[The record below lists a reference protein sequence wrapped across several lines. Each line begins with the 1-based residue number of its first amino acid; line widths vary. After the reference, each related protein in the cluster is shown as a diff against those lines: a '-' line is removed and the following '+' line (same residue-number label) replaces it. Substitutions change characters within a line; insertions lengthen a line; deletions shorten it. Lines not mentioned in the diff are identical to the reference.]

1 VNYKKEKNLKSIKLS
16 LVAVAVCSM
25 VYAEEVTNLGKVEV
39 VEKYTALSERRDS
52 SIAKRIING
61 AELSQ
66 YGDINAFEIL
76 KRTPGVTIPIG
87 KGTRSGPGKGYTVV
101 MVDGESISIIGGHKG
116 NPLEQISPDMIEKIE
131 VMTNGSAENSAES
144 MGGIVNIVLKKPKS
158 EGLTIAKI
166 SLGADG
172 SSPMKSVF
180 LQREGKSGKLSYQFN
195 LSGNDNKAKDTSS
208 ISQQGSTVSQEN
220 REDEINNKS
229 TTFATKLIY
238 TASDKDKY
246 SYSGNFSKSSGEEL
260 SDSKS
265 YRNNTSI
272 LNNQINSDNTSSR
285 TMIFSSI
292 SGEHF
297 ITDEESFEWKIKLHQ
312 LTDRGENNSF
322 ASSSQTTSYLKDY
335 SFNRMLGAEGVY
347 SWMVQDH
354 FIKSGIELGN
364 AKQKDE
370 VVHIENG
377 VDTTTPADNIN
388 MSEDKVALFVQD
400 EFNYSPTI
408 TITPG
413 IRYEKLSR
421 DYGAT
426 SDIDYFVGSFHFLNK
441 LNKNEN
447 IRASVA
453 QTVRLP
459 RISQLTTSTNSTLSY
474 NDINRPDVIGNP
486 NLTEEKALSYELRF
500 EHFFEDKGIASI
512 GGFHREIEDKIE
524 NITYLDTTTN
534 RYVQKPQNAG
544 NGKLWGL
551 EMELKKSLSYYI
563 TGVGIFANATFQDS
577 SVTNDVTGEKRPIK
591 QTSKLLYNLGL
602 DQTLKEYKLT
612 YGATYRYTGGYDD
625 PVDNNGY
632 SLTQKGYGT
641 LDLYATKRIDKTF
654 KFQLNLKNITS
665 ATTQTTSNFYN
676 AGVLSKTQIDKEDSK
691 PQILLSLEAKW

>member
-1 VNYKKEKNLKSIKLS
+1 LKSIKLS
-16 LVAVAVCSM
+16 LVAVAVCGM
-25 VYAEEVTNLGKVEV
+25 VHAEEVTNLGKVEV

-87 KGTRSGPGKGYTVV
+87 KGTRGGPGKGYTVV
-101 MVDGESISIIGGHKG
+101 MVDGESVSILAGHKG

-158 EGLTIAKI
+158 EGLTIAKVT
-166 SLGADG
+166 LGADG

-180 LQREGKSGKLSYQFN
+180 LQREGKIGKLSYQFN
-195 LSGNDNKAKDTSS
+195 LSGSDNKAKDTASV
-208 ISQQGSTVSQEN
+208 SQQGTVISQEN
-220 REDEINNKS
+220 SEDEITNKS
-229 TTFATKLIY
+229 ATFATKLIY

-246 SYSGNFSKSSGEEL
+246 TYSGNFSKSSNKEQSVAKTYL
-260 SDSKS
+260 
-265 YRNNTSI
+265 NNTSI
-272 LNNQINSDNTSSR
+272 LNNQTNSDNKSNR
-285 TMIFSSI
+285 TMIFSGI
-292 SGEHF
+292 SGEHY
-297 ITDEESFEWKIKLHQ
+297 ITDEESFEWKVKLHQ
-312 LTDRGENNSF
+312 LSETGENNSF
-322 ASSSQTTSYLKDY
+322 SSSTSKSSYLKDI
-335 SFNRMLGAEGVY
+335 SFNRMLGAEGIY
-347 SWMVQDH
+347 SWMLQDN
-354 FIKSGIELGN
+354 FIKSGLELG
-364 AKQKDE
+364 KTDQKDE
-370 VVHIENG
+370 VTHLENG
-377 VDTTTPADNIN
+377 VDKTTLADNIS
-388 MSEDKVALFVQD
+388 MTEDKVAVFLQD
-400 EFNYSPTI
+400 EFNYSPTV

-447 IRASVA
+447 LRASVA

-459 RISQLTTSTNSTLSY
+459 RINQLTTSTNSSLDY
-474 NDINRPDVIGNP
+474 NDIHRPDIVGNP

-500 EHFFEDKGIASI
+500 EHFFEDKGIASV
-512 GGFHREIEDKIE
+512 GGFHRDIQDKIE

-534 RYVQKPQNAG
+534 RYIQKPQNAG

-551 EMELKKSLSYYI
+551 EMELKKSLSSYVN
-563 TGVGIFANATFQDS
+563 GVGIFANATLQNS

-591 QTSKLLYNLGL
+591 QTSKLLYNIGV

-612 YGATYRYTGGYDD
+612 YGATYRYAGGYDD
-625 PVDNNGY
+625 PVDANQV
-632 SLTQKGYGT
+632 SSTQKGYGT
-641 LDLYATKRIDKTF
+641 LDFYATKRIDKTF

-665 ATTQTTSNFYN
+665 ATMETSSNSYD
-676 AGVLSKTQIDKEDSK
+676 ALGAITKTQIDKEYSK
-691 PQILLSLEAKW
+691 PQIILSLEGKW